1 MPFVPADSS
10 SGFVYVP
17 DQMRQQGKT
26 IADDAQQLANDT
38 KTFWQHFQQ
47 TYQTMPQTV
56 QTNLKS
62 FEDTNQPTFDQLM
75 TQRIAIGHLLS
86 GAASQ
91 MEQEDGQV
99 KYSFYENIPLDTL
112 IQ

>member
-1 MPFVPADSS
+1 MPVEPVDSS
-10 SGFVYVP
+10 SGIVYVP

-26 IADDAQQLANDT
+26 IADDAQQQANDT

-47 TYQTMPQTV
+47 TYQTMPQAV
-56 QTNLKS
+56 QTNLKT
-62 FEDTNQPTFDQLM
+62 FEDTNQPTLDQLM
-75 TQRIAIGHLLS
+75 TQRITIGHLLS

-99 KYSFYENIPLDTL
+99 QYSFYETIPLDTL